1 MKLSSACLRIT
12 ITSSTVLSVLGHAT
26 LIDPEPPKRILTPCR
41 DKCAE
46 IQTDPFNQYNAHW
59 FTTGTAPGCKA
70 TVRTPLCYDY
80 VNRTIILVNM

>member
-1 MKLSSACLRIT
+1 MMKFSNACLLRIT
-12 ITSSTVLSVLGHAT
+12 ITSSVVLSVLGHGK
-26 LIDPEPPKRILTPCR
+26 LVDPLGSEPMMNPCR
-41 DKCAE
+41 GECAVN
-46 IQTDPFNQYNAHW
+46 TLNPYNFNW